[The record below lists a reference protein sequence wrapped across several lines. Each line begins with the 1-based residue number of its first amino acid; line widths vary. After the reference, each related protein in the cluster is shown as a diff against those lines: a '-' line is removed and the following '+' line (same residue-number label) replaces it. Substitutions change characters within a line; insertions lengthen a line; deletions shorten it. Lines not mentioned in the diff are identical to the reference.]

1 MTEYREVAQML
12 RQLIKNAQSPETPVL
27 AGHIMA
33 LSEMLDEKADDV
45 ELEMIIEMQR
55 KAVA

>member
-1 MTEYREVAQML
+1 MTEYREIAQML
-12 RQLIKNAQSPETPVL
+12 RQLIKNTNSPESPIC
-27 AGHIMA
+27 AGHIMV
-33 LSEMLDEKADDV
+33 LSEMLDEKADSV

>member
-1 MTEYREVAQML
+1 MTEYREIAQML
-12 RQLIKNAQSPETPVL
+12 RQLIKNTHSPESPIP